1 MKRAWPPSVLLA
13 ALLLG
18 LSVACGG
25 DPGGVAPVPDEA
37 SGPERL
43 GREIGETYLL
53 LLDDARAMLD
63 LNLPAE
69 QMRLALRLLRD
80 DYRVRFANL
89 GCLRQDMGASDQAE
103 VERLADDYVNING
116 GQDSTWLSQGT
127 QRYSADP
134 EVPTLLTEIQG
145 LRIYAFFDQL
155 ARTRPGEHILCD

>member
-1 MKRAWPPSVLLA
+1 MRQLILILA
-13 ALLLG
+13 ILVFAG
-18 LSVACGG
+18 ACGG
-25 DPGGVAPVPDEA
+25 GSGDVAPVPDEA

-63 LNLPAE
+63 LNLPAD

-116 GQDSTWLSQGT
+116 GQDSTWLTQGT

-134 EVPTLLTEIQG
+134 EVPTLLAEIQG

-155 ARTRPGEHILCD
+155 ARMRPGEHILCD

>member
-1 MKRAWPPSVLLA
+1 MRHLILILA
-13 ALLLG
+13 ILVFAG
-18 LSVACGG
+18 ACGG
-25 DPGGVAPVPDEA
+25 KSEDAAPVPDEA

-53 LLDDARAMLD
+53 LLDDATAMLD
-63 LNLPAE
+63 LNLPAD
-69 QMRLALRLLRD
+69 QMRLALRMLRD

-116 GQDSTWLSQGT
+116 GQDSTWLTQGT

-134 EVPTLLTEIQG
+134 EIPTLLAEIQG
-145 LRIYAFFDQL
+145 LRIYALFDEL
-155 ARTRPGEHILCD
+155 ARMRPGEVLRCN